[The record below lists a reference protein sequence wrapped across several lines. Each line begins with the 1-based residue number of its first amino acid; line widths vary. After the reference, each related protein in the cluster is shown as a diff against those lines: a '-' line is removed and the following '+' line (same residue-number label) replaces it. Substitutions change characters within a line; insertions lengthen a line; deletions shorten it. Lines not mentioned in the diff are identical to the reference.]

1 MPETVN
7 VMEFASL
14 FPFDAKPKDIEA
26 ERQRLESI
34 YDRKLAVFEVVFEVD
49 RRTRSG
55 ARATVVTWQEVA

>member
-34 YDRKLAVFEVVFEVD
+34 YDRKLAGFEAD

-55 ARATVVTWQEVA
+55 VHVTVVTWQEVA

>member
-14 FPFDAKPKDIEA
+14 FPFDAKPKDIE
-26 ERQRLESI
+26 RQRLESI
-34 YDRKLAVFEVVFEVD
+34 YDRKLAVFEAD

-55 ARATVVTWQEVA
+55 AHVTVVTWQEI